1 MKHKNID
8 YLLRG
13 RTLLLEVASDSINYR
28 TWVELSLLDELKPI
42 YPFRTDS
49 YAMLGNSPYS
59 NYCDYDLAA
68 FKLRKS
74 SFLASDIENDLEPS
88 YDMVGDYIKLNTVDD
103 LIEYLDEN
111 KLSID
116 DFVDSSYVDDYPL

>member
-13 RTLLLEVASDSINYR
+13 RTLLLEVASGSIDYR
-28 TWVELSLLDELKPI
+28 TWVEVSLVDELKPI
-42 YPFRTDS
+42 YPFRADS

-59 NYCDYDLAA
+59 NYCDYDSAV

-74 SFLASDIENDLEPS
+74 SFLVSDIENNFDPS
-88 YDMVGDYIKLNTVDD
+88 YDMVGNYIKLNTVDD
-103 LIEYLDEN
+103 LIRYLDEN

-116 DFVDSSYVDDYPL
+116 NFVDSSHVDDYPL